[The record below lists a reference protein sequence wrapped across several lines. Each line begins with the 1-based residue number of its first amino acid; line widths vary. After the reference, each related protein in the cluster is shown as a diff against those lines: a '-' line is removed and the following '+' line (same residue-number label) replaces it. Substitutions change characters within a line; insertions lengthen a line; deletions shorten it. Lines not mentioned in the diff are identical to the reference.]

1 MIIDVVDLK
10 LETLNFARK
19 YDIVKIFDMFEK
31 QDKILIP
38 EDKLNEFKDVV
49 LPQIKF
55 LKTENLP
62 ENIAKEALIVN
73 KLASKILLD
82 VDDNGNIM
90 LELKFCYM
98 DYEFNILERGYKT
111 YVKENNIVRDIPAET
126 EVIKK
131 IFMDGFEL
139 VSGRK
144 QFIMKNTDD
153 MYEFLLHKIQGYMND
168 FEVLATDKFKNKQI
182 KQPKISNI
190 GIKID
195 GFK

>member
-1 MIIDVVDLK
+1 MNKDKNLVSV
-10 LETLNFARK
+10 LN
-19 YDIVKIFDMFEK
+19 MFEK

-38 EDKLNEFKDVV
+38 EDKLDEFKSVV
-49 LPQIKF
+49 LLQIKY

-62 ENIAKEALIVN
+62 ENIAKEALVVN

-90 LELKFCYM
+90 LEIKFCYM
-98 DYEFNILERGYKT
+98 DYEFNILESGYKT
-111 YVKENNIVRDIPAET
+111 YVKENNIVRDVPAET
-126 EVIKK
+126 EVIKR

-144 QFIMKNTDD
+144 QFIMKNADD

-182 KQPKISNI
+182 KQE
-190 GIKID
+190 
-195 GFK
+195 